1 MDTSNLGRR
10 PLVADEA
17 ARSLTDAE
25 QIALSAMAGAFTG
38 FLIWLYWIV
47 FRFAVFVL
55 N

>member
-1 MDTSNLGRR
+1 MDTPNFRR
-10 PLVADEA
+10 RGLVAEEA
-17 ARSLTDAE
+17 ARPLTDAE

-55 N
+55 H